1 MMEVTRGTAYGV
13 GLSQVAVTI
22 GVILFC
28 PGVDVNLVLTRVHMN
43 MTGISPVISSGDTEV
58 RAIHM
63 SMGFPVLLASALAAM
78 FSTVTYQTHETG
90 ISDQDYQPDVMDQA
104 PMWDLLFWA
113 YVMLAHANIVLFVAD
128 PVDIYGCIAATS
140 FTVYFLRRA
149 CAPKGQSVNLTREN
163 LNLLGYSAGIL
174 MAAYQMTDT
183 RGYGAYILTLVVVL
197 DYFLGLGHTY
207 DCQATIDTISNCRL
221 FYICIGTLGTAI
233 MYALCG
239 EHGSGRHGGEGMMG
253 AEPAPL
259 LGFT

>member
-13 GLSQVAVTI
+13 ALSQVAVTI
-22 GVILFC
+22 GVILFS
-28 PGVDVNLVLTRVHMN
+28 PGVDVDIVLTRVHLN
-43 MTGISPVISSGDTEV
+43 LTAPSPVLAGGTEV
-58 RAIHM
+58 RAIHL
-63 SMGFPVLLASALAAM
+63 SMGFPILLASVLAAM
-78 FSTVTYQTHETG
+78 FSTVTYQTHQTG

-113 YVMLAHANIVLFVAD
+113 YVVLAHAIVVLIVDDPAD
-128 PVDIYGCIAATS
+128 LYGCIAATC
-140 FTVYFLRRA
+140 FMAYFLRRA

-174 MAAYQMTDT
+174 MAAYQMTGT
-183 RGYGAYILTLVVVL
+183 RGYGSYVLTLVVVL

-221 FYICIGTLGTAI
+221 FYICIGTLGTAT

-239 EHGSGRHGGEGMMG
+239 AHDSGAHGMMG
-253 AEPAPL
+253 GEPSAL